1 MLVFKGIDG
10 TLTFTVTLTVV
21 LLIFGFLILLKFIQ
35 KVIMVSERK
44 VKSNARARRNV
55 ARGLMANINARRA
68 EQNQAPPQPPHDAE
82 RVANQVIQPPN
93 AIPER
98 ELNPLP
104 HGQMVRARI
113 VRSDGIDSTWDPKLI
128 RFYECWWNVSF
139 NQNSSNLLNFE
150 FR

>member
-35 KVIMVSERK
+35 KVVMVSSTRRA
-44 VKSNARARRNV
+44 KSNARARR
-55 ARGLMANINARRA
+55 MANRALIANVNARRA
-68 EQNQAPPQPPHDAE
+68 LQNQAPPQPPHDAE

-104 HGQMVRARI
+104 HGQMVQVRI
-113 VRSDGIDSTWDPKLI
+113 VRADGISTRWDPKLI
-128 RFYECWWNVSF
+128 RFYECWLNVSF
-139 NQNSSNLLNFE
+139 NQN
-150 FR
+150 